1 RDWKGNTL
9 KKAADNKAYATG
21 GGSPKVKVLTSLEME
36 LLDFLTPEASGFD
49 DIAQGGFQYLTPEQS
64 NIKTPIPLEDALNIN
79 IFARKMQKLSV
90 SSTSFQAKS
99 NCTEIEFS
107 TSKVFDSLN
116 DDDSDIEFS
125 VLTTSKNKENIKNQE
140 TASRET
146 EIIARKLKRKKTTNE
161 EIHYSLTG
169 KSPKTQ
175 FKGSETKTAETAVD
189 LLRHK
194 M

>member
-1 RDWKGNTL
+1 
-9 KKAADNKAYATG
+9 
-21 GGSPKVKVLTSLEME
+21 M
-36 LLDFLTPEASGFD
+36 
-49 DIAQGGFQYLTPEQS
+49 
-64 NIKTPIPLEDALNIN
+64 EDALNIN

-99 NCTEIEFS
+99 NCMEIEFS

-161 EIHYSLTG
+161 EIDYSLTG

-175 FKGSETKTAETAVD
+175 FKGIYYIY
-189 LLRHK
+189 LLLYI
-194 M
+194 